1 MGCGLII
8 FNILNMF
15 CQAVPLNGLKQETSI
30 FKSLAHPARLAI
42 LDALQGGE
50 QCVCHLES
58 ALGMRQAYLS
68 QQLAVLKEAGLVR
81 DRRDGWNI
89 YYFVS
94 RPEIWAAVETVRS
107 ITGGQGKNPL
117 RKTARSTR
125 CPCPKCNP
133 ETERIPT

>member
-1 MGCGLII
+1 MIGLD
-8 FNILNMF
+8 
-15 CQAVPLNGLKQETSI
+15 QEAAV
-30 FKSLAHPARLAI
+30 FKALGHPARLAI

-58 ALGMRQAYLS
+58 ALEMRQAYLS
-68 QQLAVLKEAGLVR
+68 QQLAVLKEAGLIR

-107 ITGGQGKNPL
+107 MPGMQGKSPVRRNV
-117 RKTARSTR
+117 RSAH
-125 CPCPKCNP
+125 CPCPKCKP
-133 ETERIPT
+133 EHEKIILS